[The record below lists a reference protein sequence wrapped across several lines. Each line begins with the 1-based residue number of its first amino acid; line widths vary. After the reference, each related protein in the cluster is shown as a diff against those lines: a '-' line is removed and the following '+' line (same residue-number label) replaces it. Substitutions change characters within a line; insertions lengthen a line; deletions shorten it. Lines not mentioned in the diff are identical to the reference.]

1 MSDPLSD
8 ECLYCGSSYVLDDA
22 WFCDRHECWAAYERE
37 GAAELWRET
46 HRPLTH
52 NKARADLA
60 ATKASVWGVPYLA
73 MERAIERLMSWT

>member
-37 GAAELWRET
+37 GT
-46 HRPLTH
+46 Q
-52 NKARADLA
+52 
-60 ATKASVWGVPYLA
+60 ATLDKVSGPVSRLKSDV
-73 MERAIERLMSWT
+73 ERCNCPDGW